1 MMSKAATTKKL
12 ILNRS
17 LELIY
22 KNGYQ
27 STSIDEIIAT
37 TNVTKGAFFYHFKS
51 KEEMG
56 LAIINE
62 IFFPTVIDGFVH
74 PLEKVDHIIDEIYK
88 MLHSILFDHSAF
100 NTAYGCPVVNLVE
113 EMSPVSESFRKALS
127 RLLLRVQQAL
137 VTALETAQRNG
148 QIRKDVDCKRV
159 ATFILSGYCGVRNM
173 GKLFGKESYTNFLR
187 EIKFYLN
194 QLK

>member
-1 MMSKAATTKKL
+1 MSKAATTRQL
-12 ILNRS
+12 ILNKS

-62 IFFPTVIDGFVH
+62 IFYPRVVEGLVQPLANAHNITDG
-74 PLEKVDHIIDEIYK
+74 IYR
-88 MLHSILFDHSAF
+88 MLHAILFNHSVFKAD
-100 NTAYGCPVVNLVE
+100 YGCPVVNLVE
-113 EMSPVSESFRKALS
+113 EMSPVNEAFKKALS
-127 RLLLRVQQAL
+127 RLLAQVQQAL
-137 VTALETAQRNG
+137 ELALATAQNEG
-148 QIRKDVDCKRV
+148 QIRNDVDCERV
-159 ATFILSGYCGVRNM
+159 ATFILTGYSGIRNY
-173 GKLFGKESYTNFLR
+173 GKIFGKVSYTSFLR
-187 EIKFYLN
+187 EMKIYLAN
-194 QLK
+194 LK